1 MKAAVLARGLARR
14 MRAAGEPA
22 ALSPEQATA
31 AAAGLKAMMPIGPA
45 TDDGRARPFLDYI
58 LSELADAGV
67 LDVALVVAPEH
78 DAVRRRYTA
87 MAPMR
92 VALTFLVQTEARGT
106 ADAVLACERWAA
118 GDDFLVLN
126 GDNLYP
132 AEVLRPLVALD
143 TPGLPVFRRADL
155 VEVSNFPADRI
166 ASFALLAVGPD
177 GYLQGIVE
185 KPDAAEMARA
195 GDDGWVSMNLWRF
208 DARIFGACRDVPR
221 SARGE
226 YELPVA
232 VGLAL
237 ERGVPFKAL
246 PASGGILDLSSRSD
260 VLEVSRRL
268 GSREVR
274 P

>member
-1 MKAAVLARGLARR
+1 LEGAVR
-14 MRAAGEPA
+14 
-22 ALSPEQATA
+22 S
-31 AAAGLKAMMPIGPA
+31 
-45 TDDGRARPFLDYI
+45 
-58 LSELADAGV
+58 
-67 LDVALVVAPEH
+67 VALEVAPWAG
-78 DAVRRRYTA
+78 AVVLPQECRC
-87 MAPMR
+87 
-92 VALTFLVQTEARGT
+92 VRG
-106 ADAVLACERWAA
+106 A
-118 GDDFLVLN
+118 
-126 GDNLYP
+126 P